1 MSRHKDILWLE
12 VPVVDTTLVAVLGCI
27 LDEDALNEFIVVEVN
42 MTFLMSTE
50 DYVVTGVLDN
60 VSHS

>member
-1 MSRHKDILWLE
+1 VSRHNVLWLE
-12 VPVVDTTLVAVLGCI
+12 VLLVDTVHVAVLEHI
-27 LDEDALNEFIVVEVN
+27 LDEVTLYEFIVVKVN
-42 MTFLMSTE
+42 MTFLMSME